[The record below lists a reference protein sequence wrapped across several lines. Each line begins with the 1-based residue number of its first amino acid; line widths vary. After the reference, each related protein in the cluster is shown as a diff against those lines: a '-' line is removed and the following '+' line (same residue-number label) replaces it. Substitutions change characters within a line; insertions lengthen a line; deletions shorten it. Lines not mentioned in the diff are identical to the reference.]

1 MSGRHVLVTGGAGFI
16 GSHLVEL
23 LLASGDRV
31 TVVDDLSTGTRD
43 NLANVLAHPNFE
55 LVVADVV
62 APIQVDSAP
71 THLVHLA
78 AQVSVT
84 ASVANPLRD
93 LEQNLV
99 ATLRVIEYARAVGA
113 RRVVF
118 ASSAATYGDGP
129 LPSHEGLAMQP
140 ASPYGIHKL
149 ASEHHLRAATLAHGL
164 PTTSLRFFNV
174 YGPRQSPSN
183 PYAGVISIFLARA
196 LSGEPLTLFGA
207 GVATRDF
214 VYVKDLVRAIAAA
227 LDGGPGRGEAYNVG
241 TASATSV
248 RALAETIVRV
258 TNSAS
263 AVLDAPAR
271 AGEALHSRADVA
283 RIAADLGWQATTSLD
298 DGLTET
304 AGWLK
309 STRAPPNAVGSV

>member
-1 MSGRHVLVTGGAGFI
+1 MSERHVLVTGGAGFI

-23 LLASGDRV
+23 LIASGDRV
-31 TVVDDLSTGTRD
+31 TVIDDLSSGTRD
-43 NLANVLAHPNFE
+43 NLASVLDHPRFE

-62 APIQVDSAP
+62 EPFAIESVP
-71 THLVHLA
+71 THIVHLA
-78 AQVSVT
+78 AQVSVV

-99 ATLRVIEYARAVGA
+99 ATLRVIEHARAVGA

-129 LPSHEGLAMQP
+129 LPSHEALAMNP
-140 ASPYGIHKL
+140 TSPYGIHKL
-149 ASEHHLRAATLAHGL
+149 ASEHHLRSASAAHGL

-196 LSGEPLTLFGA
+196 LSGEPLTMFGA

-227 LDGGPGRGEAYNVG
+227 LDNGPGGGEAYNVG
-241 TASATSV
+241 TANATSV
-248 RALAETIVRV
+248 RALAETVVNV
-258 TNSAS
+258 THSQS
-263 AVLDAPAR
+263 VLLDAPAR

-283 RIAADLGWQATTSLD
+283 RIAADLGWRATTSLH
-298 DGLTET
+298 DGLAET
-304 AGWLK
+304 AAWLQG
-309 STRAPPNAVGSV
+309 TRGRGSV

>member
-23 LLASGDRV
+23 LIASGDRV
-31 TVVDDLSTGTRD
+31 TVVDDLSTGSRD
-43 NLANVLAHPNFE
+43 NLASVLGHPRFE
-55 LVVADVV
+55 LVVADVI
-62 APIQVDSAP
+62 APFTIEATP
-71 THLVHLA
+71 THIVHLA

-99 ATLRVIEYARAVGA
+99 ATLRVIEHARAVGA

-129 LPSHEGLAMQP
+129 LPSHEGLPMQP
-140 ASPYGIHKL
+140 ASPYGVHKL
-149 ASEHHLRAATLAHGL
+149 ASEHHLRCATSAHGL
-164 PTTSLRFFNV
+164 STTSLRFFNV

-196 LSGEPLTLFGA
+196 LSGEPLTLFGG

-227 LDGGPGRGEAYNVG
+227 LDTGPGRGEAYNVG
-241 TASATSV
+241 TGSATSV
-248 RALAETIVRV
+248 RALAETIVHV
-258 TNSAS
+258 TGSHS
-263 AVLDAPAR
+263 GLLDAPAR
-271 AGEALHSRADVA
+271 AGEALHSCADVA
-283 RIAADLGWQATTSLD
+283 RIGADLGWRATTSLQ
-298 DGLTET
+298 DGLAET
-304 AGWLK
+304 ATWLIG
-309 STRAPPNAVGSV
+309 TRGSNGSV